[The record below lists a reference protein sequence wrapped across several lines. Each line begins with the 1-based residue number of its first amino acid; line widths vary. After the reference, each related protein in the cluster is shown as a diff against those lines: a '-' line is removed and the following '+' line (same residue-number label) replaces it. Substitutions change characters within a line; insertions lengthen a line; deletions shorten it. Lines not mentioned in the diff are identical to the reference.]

1 MLPKFGTDISGIA
14 SSLQYDSLFL
24 IFTEFLVSKIGDV
37 VDYVDDFAG
46 NQFRMWSFKS
56 KDD

>member
-46 NQFRMWSFKS
+46 SQFRM
-56 KDD
+56 